1 MAQDVPPV
9 KQVAPDR
16 SDEPP
21 VPQLADVP
29 PEEWDYSNSQAF
41 AGCGVIGAV
50 VLAIVLP
57 IILGLFMD
65 RPWSQIIGFGVPGL
79 LALVCVAI
87 IAQMTRNKRAER
99 RAGSIEEDPA
109 EQGSN
114 HP

>member
-1 MAQDVPPV
+1 MPEDVPPD
-9 KQVAPDR
+9 KQAAPDR
-16 SDEPP
+16 SNEPP

-50 VLAIVLP
+50 VLAIILP

-99 RAGSIEEDPA
+99 RAERAGDEPA
-109 EQGSN
+109 EPGSN
-114 HP
+114 RP